1 MDKSSFVESNEGKNG
16 NSSSVV
22 IHTTRSTKY
31 WSLNN
36 LKHYFPRYTLKQQ
49 GVIYIDERPPILE
62 CILMGIQHVLAMFGS
77 TVIAPMLMGL
87 NTNTALFFSGV
98 GTIIFYI
105 ATGGRVPSYVG
116 SSFAFIGVVA
126 SSTGYV
132 YSSGSG
138 INPRID
144 VAAGGILI
152 CGIVYAFISVLVI
165 FLGYKWIEF
174 LLPPVV
180 TGAVIMTIGIHL
192 ATSAYQT
199 ATTTSFDGWMAFTT
213 CMIISLTSIY
223 APGIFKRI
231 PILIGMIISY
241 LIYMGCSFT
250 SVGPEIDYTE
260 VYNAPWFAA
269 PYFTRP
275 VFDGPAISMIVPVCV
290 VLVAENLGH
299 IKAVSVMADTSLD
312 KYMGRALLGDAIA
325 TIISSSCG
333 GGGVTTYSENLGV
346 MAVTN
351 VFSTVIFLVAAIIAI
366 LLGFIQKFGAAIH
379 TIPPGVFGGL
389 SIILF
394 SLITMSGA
402 RIWVENQV
410 DFKDTRNLLVAGI
423 PVILGASMQG
433 TLKWGNFQ
441 LDGIGLP
448 TYLAILLYQIL
459 RGWDGFLD
467 LYKKYQHRKL
477 KQQKKDEALKKE
489 EEHI

>member
-1 MDKSSFVESNEGKNG
+1 MEKHVSGESIQVENGDPSFIGINTKSAKC
-16 NSSSVV
+16 
-22 IHTTRSTKY
+22 
-31 WSLNN
+31 WSLSS
-36 LKHYFPRYTLKQQ
+36 LKNYFPRYVLKRN
-49 GVIYIDERPPILE
+49 GVVYIEERPPLFE
-62 CILMGIQHVLAMFGS
+62 CVLMGVQHVLAMFGS
-77 TVIAPMLMGL
+77 TVIAPLMMGL
-87 NTNTALFFSGV
+87 DTNTALFFSGI

-105 ATGGRVPSYVG
+105 ITGGRVPSYVG
-116 SSFAFIGVVA
+116 SSFAFIGVIA
-126 SSTGYV
+126 SATGYT
-132 YSSGSG
+132 YAPGSG
-138 INPRID
+138 LNPHID
-144 VAAGGILI
+144 VAAGGILV
-152 CGIVYAFISVLVI
+152 CGIVYAFISILVI
-165 FLGYKWIEF
+165 LLGHKWVEF

-213 CMIISLTSIY
+213 VMIISLTSVY
-223 APGIFKRI
+223 APGVLKRI
-231 PILIGMIISY
+231 PILVGMVISY

-250 SVGPEIDYTE
+250 SVGPEIDYTV
-260 VYNAPWFAA
+260 VYNASWFSA
-269 PYFTRP
+269 PYFVKPT
-275 VFDGPAISMIVPVCV
+275 FDASAISMIVPVCV

-299 IKAVSVMADTSLD
+299 IKAVSVMAETSLD

-325 TIISSSCG
+325 TIVSSALG
-333 GGGVTTYSENLGV
+333 GPGTTTYSENLGV

-351 VFSTVIFLVAAIIAI
+351 VFSTSVFLIAAVFAI
-366 LLGFIQKFGAAIH
+366 LLGFIHKFGAAIQ
-379 TIPPGVFGGL
+379 TIPSGVFGGL

-394 SLITMSGA
+394 SLITISGA

-423 PVILGASMQG
+423 PVVIGASMQG

-459 RGWDGFLD
+459 RGWDGFSD
-467 LYKKYQHRKL
+467 LYKKYQQRRLKL
-477 KQQKKDEALKKE
+477 TKRDEALKKE